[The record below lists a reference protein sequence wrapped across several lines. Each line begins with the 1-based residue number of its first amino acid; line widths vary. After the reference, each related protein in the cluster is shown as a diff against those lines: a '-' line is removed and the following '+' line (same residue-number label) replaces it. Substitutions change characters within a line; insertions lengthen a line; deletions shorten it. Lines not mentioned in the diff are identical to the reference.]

1 MAARKQAFT
10 ILLRLFTNV
19 IFLGFLISPKAEQ
32 LKNYCRGHYLVAR
45 PFDSVAELNI
55 AIESINCLPCSHPHV
70 HVVDQGWS
78 TFDDACS
85 IGIYS
90 IELH

>member
-1 MAARKQAFT
+1 M
-10 ILLRLFTNV
+10 
-19 IFLGFLISPKAEQ
+19 
-32 LKNYCRGHYLVAR
+32 AR

-55 AIESINCLPCSHPHV
+55 AIESINCLPCSYLHV
-70 HVVDQGWS
+70 DVVDQGWS

>member
-1 MAARKQAFT
+1 M
-10 ILLRLFTNV
+10 
-19 IFLGFLISPKAEQ
+19 
-32 LKNYCRGHYLVAR
+32 AR

-55 AIESINCLPCSHPHV
+55 DIESINCLPCSHPHV
-70 HVVDQGWS
+70 HVADQGWS